1 MNSSPWII
9 LFAPFVSVFVIVLVT
24 ERFKKLSSYISVAAV
39 AISFVFSLG
48 VFFGQDGSASFNWID
63 LGVFQVKI
71 GYLINDLT
79 KLMLLVVSGVGLL
92 IHIYSIGYMADD
104 KGRSRYFCGL
114 SLFTFSMLGSRVGEQ
129 LHHDVHL
136 LGVGRSQFLSLDRS
150 LVLSPCPSRCRQ

>member
-9 LFAPFVSVFVIVLVT
+9 LFAPFVSVFVIALVT

-114 SLFTFSMLGSRVGEQ
+114 SLFTFSMLGSCWRTT
-129 LHHDVHL
+129 
-136 LGVGRSQFLSLDRS
+136 SS
-150 LVLSPCPSRCRQ
+150 